1 MAASRLDKTIKGIKS
16 IELKELG
23 ATGLAVGMIGA
34 SSAALSSLGRYS
46 TSLGPLQTVS
56 DKMGPDGRLAL
67 QSLGI
72 AASGIIVTE
81 MMLADVKGGT
91 FDMRKK
97 KTRDLIQFSALGIA
111 MYRLF
116 TGLSLGGVGST
127 VSGMFDGH
135 LDAFYGRQGP
145 LVNTPAQM
153 SEFKQI
159 VNTNQIPNPGM
170 PGQSM
175 TVHTVNPNRLSQIMN
190 SPYN

>member
-1 MAASRLDKTIKGIKS
+1 MAATRLDKTIKGIKS

-23 ATGLAVGMIGA
+23 ATGVAVGLIGA
-34 SSAALSSLGRYS
+34 SSAVLSSLGRYS
-46 TSLGPLQTVS
+46 TNLGPMETFSSQL
-56 DKMGPDGRLAL
+56 GPDGRLAL
-67 QSLGI
+67 QSMGI

-81 MMLADVKGGT
+81 MMLADVKGGAL
-91 FDMRKK
+91 DMRKK

-116 TGLSLGGVGST
+116 TGLSMGGVGST
-127 VSGMFDGH
+127 VSGVFDGH
-135 LDAFYGRQGP
+135 LDSFYGRQGP

-153 SEFKQI
+153 NEFKQI
-159 VNTNQIPNPGM
+159 VNTNQIQNPGS
-170 PGQSM
+170 GQSM